1 MQYWLMKTEPE
12 TFSWEDLKNC
22 PDRREHW
29 DGIRNYLARNHMRQM
44 AKGDLVFIYHSVVK
58 PPAIAGIARVVRTAY
73 PDHTQFDPSAK
84 YYDPK
89 SAPDNPRWDMVDVQ
103 AFKELDRPIP
113 ITELK
118 KIPGLEN
125 MALFRMSRLSVQPV
139 TAEEWERITALRKIE
154 AL

>member
-1 MQYWLMKTEPE
+1 
-12 TFSWEDLKNC
+12 
-22 PDRREHW
+22 
-29 DGIRNYLARNHMRQM
+29 
-44 AKGDLVFIYHSVVK
+44 
-58 PPAIAGIARVVRTAY
+58 RVVRTAY

-118 KIPGLEN
+118 EIPGLEN

-139 TAEEWERITALRKIE
+139 TAEEWKIITGLRKVK